1 MFDTFIL
8 QYLNKLTECQVGD
21 FPSPKAFHS
30 CQVQRFK
37 SKCIKPLTEVGSQ
50 FPMPIQA
57 LPTDLAIQPCYFP
70 NTTPPIIRTFDFPR
84 KETLVE
90 VTEVFQGLLEK
101 LWALYLFACRKRQ
114 ICVLHTE
121 ICSYAFSC
129 SEHRFGG
136 SVVCDDVKPVFACV
150 IAKDLDISD
159 IAVPFAVLV
168 KAIPNSME
176 LQLSRLFVPYLEG
189 KTDTPFF
196 KFVTRLK
203 LRRPHLVFSGLFGS
217 TDLPT
222 GSPSV
227 DIRKEPLIAR
237 VNTDNHRVKR
247 VTRYPRPM
255 FLGSLKQ
262 LRQMRL
268 QAITSEILSI
278 STVIALF
285 KRQDVSLQVS
295 KIVKHIAQAF
305 GLRMRAY
312 RIFIGAHWKLYRVS
326 CA

>member
-1 MFDTFIL
+1 MFDTLIL
-8 QYLNKLTECQVGD
+8 HQLNKLTECQVGD
-21 FPSPKAFHS
+21 FPSPQAFHS

-37 SKCIKPLTEVGSQ
+37 SKSIKASTKVSCQ

-57 LPTDLAIQPCYFP
+57 LPTDLAIQPCDFP
-70 NTTPPIIRTFDFPR
+70 NTTPPIIRTFDFPG
-84 KETLVE
+84 KALVE
-90 VTEVFQGLLEK
+90 VAELFQGLLKK
-101 LWALYLFACRKRQ
+101 LWTLYLFACRKRQ
-114 ICVLHTE
+114 ICVLHSE
-121 ICSYAFSC
+121 ICSYALSC

-159 IAVPFAVLV
+159 IAIPFAVLV

-203 LRRPHLVFSGLFGS
+203 LRRPHLVFRGLFGS
-217 TDLPT
+217 TDLST

-237 VNTDNHRVKR
+237 VNTDNHRVKC

-278 STVIALF
+278 PTVIALF

-312 RIFIGAHWKLYRVS
+312 RIFIGAHWRPYRVS
-326 CA
+326 CP

>member
-1 MFDTFIL
+1 MFDTLVL
-8 QYLNKLTECQVGD
+8 QQPNKLVKCQIGD
-21 FPSPKAFHS
+21 FTSPKAFHS

-37 SKCIKPLTEVGSQ
+37 SEPIKASTKVSRQ

-57 LPTDLAIQPCYFP
+57 LPTHLAIQPCYFP
-70 NTTPPIIRTFDFPR
+70 NSTPPIIRTFDFSR
-84 KETLVE
+84 QALVE
-90 VTEVFQGLLEK
+90 VAEAFQGLLEK
-101 LWALYLFACRKRQ
+101 LWTLYLFACRKRQ

-121 ICSYAFSC
+121 ICPYALSC
-129 SEHRFGG
+129 SGHRFGG
-136 SVVCDDVKPVFACV
+136 SVVCDDINPVFACV
-150 IAKDLDISD
+150 IAKDLDISN

-176 LQLSRLFVPYLEG
+176 LQLSRLFVPYLER

-203 LRRPHLVFSGLFGS
+203 LRRPHLVFSSLFGS

-222 GSPSV
+222 DSPSV

-237 VNTDNHRVKR
+237 VNTNNHRVKR
-247 VTRYPRPM
+247 VTRYPRPV

-278 STVIALF
+278 PTAIALF

-295 KIVKHIAQAF
+295 KIIKHITKRLVL
-305 GLRMRAY
+305 GCV
-312 RIFIGAHWKLYRVS
+312 RIGYL
-326 CA
+326 

>member
-8 QYLNKLTECQVGD
+8 QQLNKLTQCQIGD
-21 FPSPKAFHS
+21 FTSPEAFHS

-37 SKCIKPLTEVGSQ
+37 SKSIKASTKVSGE

-57 LPTDLAIQPCYFP
+57 LPTDLTIQPCDFP

-84 KETLVE
+84 KALVQVAE
-90 VTEVFQGLLEK
+90 LFQRLFQELRR
-101 LWALYLFACRKRQ
+101 LYLLTCGKGQ
-114 ICVLHTE
+114 ICVFHSE
-121 ICSYAFSC
+121 ICSYALTC

-136 SVVCDDVKPVFACV
+136 SVICDDIEPVFACV

-159 IAVPFAVLV
+159 IAIPFAVLV

-189 KTDTPFF
+189 KTDTTCF

-247 VTRYPRPM
+247 ITRYPRPV

-278 STVIALF
+278 PTVIALF